1 MVAAKERCKNH
12 FPDDLASSETA
23 DLFMSVITYRLKGK
37 GHQQLF
43 CRMDFYSVL
52 TVKSCRKRKNVV

>member
-23 DLFMSVITYRLKGK
+23 DLFMSVVCI
-37 GHQQLF
+37 
-43 CRMDFYSVL
+43 D
-52 TVKSCRKRKNVV
+52 